1 MLRAAIYGMGRW
13 SGRLIDSVKASD
25 RIRIVKGISRNPDK
39 HGEFSAKTGI
49 PVVSSYAD
57 ALKDP
62 QIDAVVLATPHS
74 LHHEHIVAAA
84 RAGKHVYCEKP
95 ITLSRATA
103 ESAVAACRA
112 AGVTLGLG
120 FNRRYVPAFLEMM
133 RRIHAG
139 EIGDVLHIEGQHS
152 GPTGYRLK
160 AGDWR
165 ATRAESPGGGM
176 TARGIHALDSM
187 IHIAGLVSSVYACS
201 GKRKLPADIDMDD
214 TTSMLLTFKGGVTGY
229 LATVFVTGELWRVH
243 VFGTKG
249 WLEMRGDTELVACGL
264 EGKPER
270 IALPAIDREQ
280 ATLEAF
286 ADTVAAKK
294 PFMVPPEQAVNGIA
308 VLEAVVASA
317 ASGKPVQINEATPP
331 DDFPPPA

>member
-1 MLRAAIYGMGRW
+1 MLKAAIYGIGRW
-13 SGRLIDSVKASD
+13 GGRLVDSVKASD
-25 RIRIVKGISRNPDK
+25 KIRIVKGISRNPDK
-39 HGEFSAKTGI
+39 HREFSAKTGI

-62 QIDAVVLATPHS
+62 QIGAVVLATPHS

-84 RAGKHVYCEKP
+84 KAGKHVFCEKP
-95 ITLSRATA
+95 IALTRATA

-120 FNRRYVPAFLEMM
+120 FNRRHVPAFLEMM
-133 RRIHAG
+133 RRINAG
-139 EIGDVLHIEGQHS
+139 EIGEVLHLEGQHS
-152 GPTGYRLK
+152 GPTGFRLK

-187 IHIAGLVSSVYACS
+187 IHIAGLVSSVYAFS

-214 TTSMLLTFKGGVTGY
+214 TTSMLLKFSGGATGY

-249 WLEMRGDTELVACGL
+249 WLEMRGDTELVACAL

-270 IALPAIDREQ
+270 ITLPAIDREQ

-294 PFMVPPEQAVNGIA
+294 PCMVPSEQAVNGIA

-317 ASGKPVQINEATPP
+317 ASGSPVRIAQP
-331 DDFPPPA
+331 